1 MELDLRVKGPGP
13 GRARV
18 NADATAEIQPASPPA
33 EKVPV
38 KAEAEGR
45 AALLRRPR
53 EAKMPAGDRDPED
66 RVETD
71 SQLRHKEVNYARIR
85 SNRTDGR
92 RFDDRRRQRA
102 LRSGKTFASVS
113 SQWISHGWRSWFR
126 PGHGKRPK
134 IG

>member
-1 MELDLRVKGPGP
+1 MELDLRVKGPDP

-45 AALLRRPR
+45 AALLGRPR
-53 EAKMPAGDRDPED
+53 EAEMPAGDRDPED

-71 SQLRHKEVNYARIR
+71 NQLRK
-85 SNRTDGR
+85 R
-92 RFDDRRRQRA
+92 R
-102 LRSGKTFASVS
+102 
-113 SQWISHGWRSWFR
+113 
-126 PGHGKRPK
+126 
-134 IG
+134 

>member
-53 EAKMPAGDRDPED
+53 EAEMPTGDRDPED
-66 RVETD
+66 RLEMD
-71 SQLRHKEVNYARIR
+71 NQLQLRK
-85 SNRTDGR
+85 R
-92 RFDDRRRQRA
+92 R
-102 LRSGKTFASVS
+102 
-113 SQWISHGWRSWFR
+113 
-126 PGHGKRPK
+126 
-134 IG
+134 